1 MQFDN
6 EYSGRITVKSI
17 FESVLERCD
26 KSHAIY
32 DQVLYCMLA
41 SGRRIEEILSTTNF
55 TYKNEN
61 YVICDKLSKSNLEN

>member
-1 MQFDN
+1 
-6 EYSGRITVKSI
+6 
-17 FESVLERCD
+17 
-26 KSHAIY
+26 
-32 DQVLYCMLA
+32 MLA